1 MSNENETLPVD
12 ALEYEDE
19 LSLADEGEDLAVD
32 ELDSVMDEA
41 GSIEGTV
48 KDVQVWSTSPKIIL
62 AAANVIYP
70 DASLMNVTATVGGG
84 AVTLT
89 SNPSIANGINGQI
102 LVLRGSSATDTIT
115 ITDGNGVLLAGTITL
130 GLDDTVTLYFDGLVN
145 NKWVEIARN
154 LNTVQT
160 YAATNVTTDR
170 AYDADTVVV
179 AELADVVGTLI
190 ADLRAWGIVK

>member
-1 MSNENETLPVD
+1 MSNEELQID
-12 ALEYEDE
+12 ASDYEGDVFSDDLEFD
-19 LSLADEGEDLAVD
+19 LDEDLETDAID
-32 ELDSVMDEA
+32 TLSEEGDSVDSYQTIFA
-41 GSIEGTV
+41 V
-48 KDVQVWSTSPKIIL
+48 APQVIL
-62 AAANVIYP
+62 AAASIIRP
-70 DASLMNVTATVGGG
+70 EATVINIIATIGGG

-89 SNPSIANGINGQI
+89 SNPSIADGINGQL

-115 ITDGNGVLLAGTITL
+115 LTDGNGMLLAGDVTLGLNDTITL
-130 GLDDTVTLYFDGLVN
+130 YYDGLITN
-145 NKWVEIARN
+145 DWVELARN